1 MANGLSLP
9 DGTFQPFRA
18 EDMSTQLA
26 TRQNVGITLG
36 DLGGWLDVLSE
47 VTKPA
52 ERKTERVSRH
62 VCETVAST
70 SMDSGMS
77 SAMALDSEA
86 TPTPRQTCLPKSCTD
101 DQVAAM
107 PVGRSR

>member
-18 EDMSTQLA
+18 EDMNTQLA

-86 TPTPRQTCLPKSCTD
+86 TPYTQTNVPSE
-101 DQVAAM
+101 VM
-107 PVGRSR
+107 HRRSSRGNACW